1 MIDLYTAPT
10 PNGWKA
16 SIALEELGLAYD
28 VKVVNILAGERR
40 RRSTS
45 AGVAIDDLP
54 HLSAWHARMSAR
66 PACQRGVEVPFKLQ
80 VDEKTMAQTART
92 ILQR

>member
-1 MIDLYTAPT
+1 
-10 PNGWKA
+10 
-16 SIALEELGLAYD
+16 
-28 VKVVNILAGERR
+28 
-40 RRSTS
+40 
-45 AGVAIDDLP
+45 
-54 HLSAWHARMSAR
+54 MSAR

>member
-28 VKVVNILAGERR
+28 VKVVNILAGEQRASASTTYLTSRR
-40 RRSTS
+40 GMR
-45 AGVAIDDLP
+45 A
-54 HLSAWHARMSAR
+54 
-66 PACQRGVEVPFKLQ
+66 
-80 VDEKTMAQTART
+80 
-92 ILQR
+92 